1 MIPNEI
7 QGEYATLVRNV
18 HAPIFFEKLAS
29 EYGIVPQS
37 EEDQTALLELAGI
50 LQVENAKHGVKQAA
64 AQGNVFSNVVD
75 ELKHSLNSYEGTA
88 HETNYERL
96 VKSAAAQFLNDSDIA
111 ESAYKW
117 GAFQIANS

>member
-1 MIPNEI
+1 
-7 QGEYATLVRNV
+7 
-18 HAPIFFEKLAS
+18 
-29 EYGIVPQS
+29 
-37 EEDQTALLELAGI
+37 
-50 LQVENAKHGVKQAA
+50 
-64 AQGNVFSNVVD
+64 
-75 ELKHSLNSYEGTA
+75 LNSYEGTA